1 MSLLCCPSVSGCF
14 INPMNTQN
22 CFFFPPSVR
31 YMYNT
36 YMHLIVP
43 ILAGTSFLLL
53 WALGPVR
60 TGHVNFH
67 QLDLYQKLEQN
78 NAREV

>member
-1 MSLLCCPSVSGCF
+1 MLPFSFRLFLQSYEHPKL
-14 INPMNTQN
+14 
-22 CFFFPPSVR
+22 FFFPPSVR

-43 ILAGTSFLLL
+43 ILTGTSFLLP
-53 WALGPVR
+53 WVLGPVR